1 MKIDVV
7 NTSFAKLCYE
17 MISIDQLVMNLDQT
31 IFWNSVHVR
40 VLVYHWGSHGVR
52 ERDVNYRFHSR
63 VNQSINQCL
72 ILINIPSCITEIYPQ
87 LSKLWTIFFNLYV
100 FKYIFRLKI
109 KNVQS
114 HSMILIKKV
123 FEFKLYI
130 KVRWIIIFSERWRPP
145 YLKFG

>member
-1 MKIDVV
+1 MLWNDFYRSTGYEFGSNNFLKQCTCTC
-7 NTSFAKLCYE
+7 TSIPLGISRGQRARCKLQVSFPC
-17 MISIDQLVMNLDQT
+17 
-31 IFWNSVHVR
+31 
-40 VLVYHWGSHGVR
+40 
-52 ERDVNYRFHSR
+52 
-63 VNQSINQCL
+63 QSINQCL